1 MIAIIDYKAGNTC
14 SVQNALRRLDA
25 DFELTDDVEKIRKAD
40 KVIFPGVGH
49 AKAAMDILH
58 EKGLIQVIKGLK
70 QPLLGV
76 CLGMQLL
83 CEHSEESNTKCLNII
98 PLEVLRFNNSLSK
111 YKVPHMGWNTLNNT
125 TGRIFSG
132 LDCNNHCYFVHSYYV
147 PKSEYTIAKSNY
159 ILDFSSSIKKN
170 NFTGV
175 QFHPEKSGKVGEQII
190 KNFLDYE

>member
-14 SVQNALRRLDA
+14 SVQNALKRLNA
-25 DFELTDDVEKIRKAD
+25 DFELTDDIDKIRSAD

-49 AKAAMDILH
+49 AKAAMDMLQQ
-58 EKGLIQVIKGLK
+58 KGLIQVIKSLN

-83 CEHSEESNTKCLNII
+83 CVNSEESDTKCLGII
-98 PLEVLRFNNSLSK
+98 PLDVLRFNNSSSE
-111 YKVPHMGWNTLNNT
+111 YKVPHMGWNTLNST
-125 TGRIFSG
+125 SDRIFSG

-147 PKSEYTIAKSNY
+147 PKSEYTIATSNY
-159 ILDFSSSIKKN
+159 ILEFSSGIKKN

-175 QFHPEKSGKVGEQII
+175 QFHPEKSGQVGEQII
-190 KNFLDYE
+190 KNFLSYE